1 MTRLVACVLLCLLAP
16 RAGALE
22 PPCGSND
29 DPTGLTVAPG
39 DGGLQV
45 RAVVPGSPA
54 ALAGIV
60 TGDQIRQVNGTV
72 PTSCE
77 EWRTTLASARR
88 QELAML
94 LLLERTPRPAAAAL
108 HGSMWTRQ
116 APIAVSEA
124 PPGPIAT
131 MPPPDATAT
140 EVPTPTREAP
150 PGLPP
155 VPPLPGEAAV
165 TREQVDASLADLA
178 ADDRRDLGPYR
189 ARVVRFAREVDA
201 LAASGEGADES
212 MSVLR
217 EIATYHRA
225 AVIAWEAIEATR
237 AERGLRR
244 SMPIADTWTAPYLT
258 DSLVARVLSALP
270 FLAET
275 VVREP
280 QVGAF
285 ERGGAWQPVHA
296 RRLLWDRA
304 AEAQRAVAGTPDE
317 D

>member
-1 MTRLVACVLLCLLAP
+1 MTRLVACVLLGLLAP
-16 RAGALE
+16 PAGALE
-22 PPCGSND
+22 PPCVSDD
-29 DPTGLTVAPG
+29 DPTGLTVAAG
-39 DGGLQV
+39 DGGLQI
-45 RAVVPGSPA
+45 RAVAPGSPA
-54 ALAGIV
+54 DLAGIV
-60 TGDQIRQVNGTV
+60 IGDRIRQANGTV
-72 PTSCE
+72 PTSCD

-88 QELAML
+88 QELAIL
-94 LLLERTPRPAAAAL
+94 LLLERRPRPAAAAL

-131 MPPPDATAT
+131 IPPPAATAA
-140 EVPTPTREAP
+140 EVPTRSGEPP

-155 VPPLPGEAAV
+155 VPSLPGEAAV

-201 LAASGEGADES
+201 LGASGGAADES
-212 MSVLR
+212 MTVLR

-225 AVIAWEAIEATR
+225 AVIAWEAIDATR

-258 DSLVARVLSALP
+258 DSLVARVLGALP

-304 AEAQRAVAGTPDE
+304 AEAQRALAGTPGAD
-317 D
+317 